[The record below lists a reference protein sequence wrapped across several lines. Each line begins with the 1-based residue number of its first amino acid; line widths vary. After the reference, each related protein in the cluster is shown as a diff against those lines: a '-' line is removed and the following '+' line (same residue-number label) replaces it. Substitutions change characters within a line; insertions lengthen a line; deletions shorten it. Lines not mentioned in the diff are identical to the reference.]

1 MGRYDHVKIESSVKK
16 QFSLE
21 GKRAIITGGGGF
33 LGLQFA
39 ESLGEMG
46 AEIVLVDIS
55 EEGLQDNSNS
65 LKEKDIKNSFVK
77 LDLTSPEEI
86 SEKIG
91 NILHENQVQVLVNG
105 AAFAMK
111 NLQEGGE
118 GFFAKFEDYDFK
130 LWNLA
135 IDVNL
140 NSNFLITQIVGKHM
154 KDNGSGSIIN
164 IASDVGVISPDHRI
178 YQPNENYDYDGVE
191 FNTPMSY
198 STSKAGIISMTKY
211 LATYWS
217 KVGIRVNSI
226 SPAGVYRGQ
235 DDKFVEQLENCIPLG
250 RMAQPTELK
259 GAVAFLAS
267 DASSFITGHNL
278 MVDGGRSIW

>member
-1 MGRYDHVKIESSVKK
+1 MGRYDHVKTEESVKK

-21 GKRAIITGGGGF
+21 GKKAIVTGGGGF

-46 AEIVLVDIS
+46 AEIILLDIS
-55 EEGLQDNSNS
+55 EEGLSVNSKN
-65 LKEKDIKNSFVK
+65 LNQKDIQNSYVA

-86 SEKIG
+86 KEKIG
-91 NILHENQVQVLVNG
+91 AILNSTQVHVLVNG

-118 GFFAKFEDYDFK
+118 GFFAKVEDYDLK
-130 LWNLA
+130 LWNMA

-154 KDNGSGSIIN
+154 RDNGTGSIIN

-178 YQPNENYDYDGVE
+178 YQSNDKYGYEGVE

-217 KVGIRVNSI
+217 KHGIRVNSI

-250 RMAQPTELK
+250 RMAQPSELK

-267 DASSFITGHNL
+267 NASSFITGHNL
-278 MVDGGRSIW
+278 MVDGGRSVW